1 MNNRFS
7 IPSTFFSSEEKSVNN
22 PNFHPV
28 KIRIMSSGV
37 NWNGSDFVI
46 DSLEMA
52 KDTVSYAP
60 ILANIVK
67 RDDGEL
73 DANGHDIDF
82 EMKIDYMGNISFKET
97 YIEKPVGVFLA
108 NSCERKYDEE
118 NNVYFLEA
126 YGYIWKQ
133 YSDMYD
139 ILKRDEMKD
148 VSVEIEVQDGSYRD
162 DGIYEIRGFN
172 VLGCTI
178 LGNGVL
184 PAIDNSRVEFNFSLA
199 KDEEYENNLRQLDI
213 LLQNFCKKG
222 GEELNNEEVK
232 EFEEVEDVEEEDVC
246 PNCGKPQN
254 ECECEEE
261 KEEEFAQDDVEEF
274 SNEEVE
280 ETTEE
285 VVEDIVVD
293 NKIYSQEELDT
304 AIENVRAEYS
314 QLMEELETLRQ
325 FKEEYDR
332 QLRLQKLEDE
342 MNSLL
347 INFNVEEKLV
357 EELKEKVIK
366 GDITLEKF
374 ELELFRNNSPIKKEF
389 KKEEKQTK
397 LPIIDNNEEKLSSV
411 DKLFAKYGVNK
422 K

>member
-46 DSLEMA
+46 ESLEMA

-67 RDDGEL
+67 REDGEL

-162 DGIYEIRGFN
+162 DGIYEIREFN

-184 PAIDNSRVEFNFSLA
+184 PAIDNSRVEFNFSMT

-246 PNCGKPQN
+246 PNCGKPQD

-314 QLMEELETLRQ
+314 QLVEELETLRQ

-374 ELELFRNNSPIKKEF
+374 ELELFRNNSPMKKEF

-397 LPIIDNNEEKLSSV
+397 LPIIDNEEKLSNV
-411 DKLFAKYGVNK
+411 DKFFAKYGINK

>member
-118 NNVYFLEA
+118 DNVYFLEA

-139 ILKRDEMKD
+139 ILKRDEKKD

-222 GEELNNEEVK
+222 GEDLNNEEVK
-232 EFEEVEDVEEEDVC
+232 EFDDVEEEDVC
-246 PNCGKPQN
+246 PNCGKPQD

-314 QLMEELETLRQ
+314 QLIEELETLRE
-325 FKEEYDR
+325 FKEEYDK

-347 INFNVEEKLV
+347 VNFNVDEKLV

-366 GDITLEKF
+366 GDITLERF
-374 ELELFRNNSPIKKEF
+374 ELELFRNNSPMKKEF

-397 LPIIDNNEEKLSSV
+397 LPIIDNEEKLSNV
-411 DKLFAKYGVNK
+411 DKFFAKYGINK